1 MEYHAL
7 NAPYDMQSTL
17 LSPKYVIV
25 IPSRDLHLYVLYCIV
40 NVFLFRDFTTQITQ
54 NNIVPQVHLMH
65 DTPFFFG
72 LQGWYLFIYLPFY
85 LVMTSLECNTSK
97 QIGLRI

>member
-25 IPSRDLHLYVLYCIV
+25 LPSRDLHLYVLYCIV

-54 NNIVPQVHLMH
+54 NNIVP
-65 DTPFFFG
+65 
-72 LQGWYLFIYLPFY
+72 
-85 LVMTSLECNTSK
+85 LVSLAEFVV
-97 QIGLRI
+97 